1 MGEAWGEAWR
11 EKPAATSGAD
21 EPAGARERV
30 DLTGVR
36 RTLLV
41 IATLGTMPASLVHA
55 LEREFPW
62 LAVEQLESAEAAWRA
77 FSQPVSLILID
88 ASVLRKAREFVAQL
102 PEWHPSSITALME
115 YDDRRTTPPQPF
127 PDLDVIQGV
136 LPMNLRLDIWLSVV
150 RLMLRGGEYF
160 PLSLLQ
166 PRLSRQPAR
175 NRLPGQT
182 FASHALA
189 AGPGAARSIKL
200 FDLTRREMQVLEMVS
215 QGAQNKTIAAAF
227 DLSEH
232 TVKIHVHNIINKM
245 GTNNRT
251 EAAARFRDYCQLPTE
266 LDAE

>member
-1 MGEAWGEAWR
+1 MSNVTGEIQEASGIVSVGAGP
-11 EKPAATSGAD
+11 EPALSVHRRVDVSGA
-21 EPAGARERV
+21 
-30 DLTGVR
+30 R

-41 IATLGTMPASLVHA
+41 IGPIGTLPESLVHA

-62 LAVEQLESAEAAWRA
+62 LRIEAVEDVNAAWRA
-77 FSQPVSLILID
+77 FDQPVSLIMLDMPIFQ
-88 ASVLRKAREFVAQL
+88 KEREFAALL
-102 PEWHPSSITALME
+102 PEWHPNSITVLIE
-115 YDDRRTTPPQPF
+115 HGDRRSASLQQLL
-127 PDLDVIQGV
+127 DLEVVRGV

-166 PRLSRQPAR
+166 PALLAQSASMRHGPAPFR
-175 NRLPGQT
+175 RPPAT
-182 FASHALA
+182 
-189 AGPGAARSIKL
+189 GPDTKL

-251 EAAARFRDYCQLPTE
+251 EAAARFRDHCQLPTR